1 MIVDFAQTY
10 LSKDDF
16 KVLKKCLKV
25 DETAE
30 DFKDNV
36 LVKAG
41 GLKALTACFL
51 KHNKKVMAKLGKKRS
66 KNESSSSSDDDSEDE
81 KPKKRKRAM
90 SNVSTRSTTKSE

>member
-1 MIVDFAQTY
+1 VIVDFAQTY

-25 DETAE
+25 DETDE
-30 DFKDNV
+30 DYKDNV

-51 KHNKKVMAKLGKKRS
+51 KNNKKVMK
-66 KNESSSSSDDDSEDE
+66 
-81 KPKKRKRAM
+81 
-90 SNVSTRSTTKSE
+90 